1 MSKHMVKLRLSQQMV
16 RPFKHPLLDTAK
28 DALIEE
34 QIANLLPAAIAGDK
48 EARDE
53 LLLGHLSMLRHT
65 IGRYLYHWPL
75 TRKFRDDMVSA
86 GLLAMTRAINRL
98 TENTLGGKSLGQ
110 YLLNNACS
118 AIEDEIARLRGIC
131 SAPPRTNRR
140 RAQNREEP
148 IFGYVE
154 TDLEDPDIQDGHS
167 YMEPGFDEIDVMD
180 TLEKLRDESDKR
192 ALLLNEEYWGLSD
205 VEIAKRTGIPRIT
218 VRWYRSELLK
228 RYRELTG
235 G

>member
-1 MSKHMVKLRLSQQMV
+1 MSKHMVKLRSSQQTV

-28 DALIEE
+28 DALTEE
-34 QIANLLPAAIAGDK
+34 QVAALLPAAIAGNK
-48 EARDE
+48 EARGE

-86 GLLAMTRAINRL
+86 GLFAMTRAINRL
-98 TENTLGGKSLGQ
+98 TDGVLKDKSLGT
-110 YLLNNACS
+110 YLLNHICKHV
-118 AIEDEIARLRGIC
+118 EMEIARLRGIAP
-131 SAPPRTNRR
+131 APPRTNQRYVE
-140 RAQNREEP
+140 NGEEP
-148 IFGYVE
+148 IFGQVG
-154 TDLEDPDIQDGHS
+154 TDLEDPDIQNGHS

-192 ALLLNEEYWGLSD
+192 ALLLKEEYWGLSD
-205 VEIAKRTGIPRIT
+205 LEVSERTGIPRRT
-218 VRWYRSELLK
+218 VCRYRLELLE